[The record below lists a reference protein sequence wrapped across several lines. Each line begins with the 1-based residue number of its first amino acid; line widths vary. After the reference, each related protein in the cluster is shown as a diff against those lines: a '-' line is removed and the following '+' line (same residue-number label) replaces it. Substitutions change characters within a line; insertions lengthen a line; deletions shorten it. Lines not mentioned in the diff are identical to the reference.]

1 MPDSAE
7 QNPSDPRRRGRRHRY
22 QEGPGFLF
30 LATQNGRP
38 RAEHQRPSLDRIRRR
53 MRAVRLAAERGVEA
67 ACQELQVSRR
77 VLYYW
82 IARFQTKGIEG
93 LEPRDPVVKHPTTNL
108 KLLAG
113 C

>member
-1 MPDSAE
+1 
-7 QNPSDPRRRGRRHRY
+7 
-22 QEGPGFLF
+22 
-30 LATQNGRP
+30 
-38 RAEHQRPSLDRIRRR
+38 

-93 LEPRDPVVKHPTTNL
+93 LVDGCRRPHRLQSKVPAWVDQIIIAIRLHTYWNSKRIAAEMTRRRIYQVSPDHIYR
-108 KLLAG
+108 LLRLLRL
-113 C
+113 